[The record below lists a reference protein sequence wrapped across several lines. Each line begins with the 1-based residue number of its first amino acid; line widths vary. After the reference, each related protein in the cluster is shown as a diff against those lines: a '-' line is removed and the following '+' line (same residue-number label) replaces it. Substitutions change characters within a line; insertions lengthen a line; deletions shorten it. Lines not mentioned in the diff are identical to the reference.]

1 MMKVE
6 HSSETDSLA
15 YEEWAKEHG
24 ILTED
29 YKRQLNERRKSAEDT
44 YSAQAAS
51 LQRLALYDE
60 EYAKQNG
67 LTTQKLNDNAWMV
80 KDSMSGLTTTFF
92 DNEEALKQELFL
104 HSHIQKKQQRML

>member
-1 MMKVE
+1 M
-6 HSSETDSLA
+6 
-15 YEEWAKEHG
+15 W
-24 ILTED
+24 
-29 YKRQLNERRKSAEDT
+29 RRKAAEDT
-44 YSAQAAS
+44 YSAQSAS

-92 DNEEALKQELFL
+92 DNGFKNILIKFEFK
-104 HSHIQKKQQRML
+104 HIMLACEVLLDKIKRINGNCIDDNKAHCPI